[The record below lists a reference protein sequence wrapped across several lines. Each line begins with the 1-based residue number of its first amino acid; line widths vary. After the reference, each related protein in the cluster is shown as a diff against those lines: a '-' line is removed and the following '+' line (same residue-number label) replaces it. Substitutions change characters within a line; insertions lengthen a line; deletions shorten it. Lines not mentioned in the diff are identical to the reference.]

1 MKLQIEVD
9 TNDPD
14 SIKQAMDFVL
24 DVLVPIAEETPD
36 QEQPKPAEVAPEKSE
51 PSEKTE
57 PTKQAGHTAD
67 DIRTKVSE
75 LIKDGKRTEVKEL
88 LSQFNADTVTKLKES
103 DYANFM
109 AAASLL

>member
-1 MKLQIEVD
+1 MIVTIHFDTRDPKGIEE
-9 TNDPD
+9 
-14 SIKQAMDFVL
+14 SAEYVL
-24 DVLVPIAEETPD
+24 DLVDRYGTEANTPE
-36 QEQPKPAEVAPEKSE
+36 EQPEPAEVSP
-51 PSEKTE
+51 EKTE
-57 PTKQAGHTAD
+57 PSKQADYTAE

-88 LSQFNADTVTKLKES
+88 LSQFNADTVTKLQES